1 MKKLSLLGLMIMFL
15 LNVGCASA
23 PDSAMDNGQ
32 EAAERAKEK
41 SREAYKDL
49 EKSL

>member
-1 MKKLSLLGLMIMFL
+1 MKKLSLFGLMIMFL

-23 PDSAMDNGQ
+23 PDSVMDNGQ